1 MPFRK
6 SQYRLPR
13 EEGTSPHSQ
22 LSFSLSLTLYFCFL
36 LVQFLCTC
44 VPVQSCLTLCDPMD
58 CSPPDSSVHGIS
70 QARMLEWF
78 TMPSSRGSSQPRDP
92 TCISCASC
100 VAGGFFISEPPGKK
114 FHLTSPLTPNS
125 SLVSPASGFS
135 HWKLPMRGHQF
146 VGSVSR
152 HPCWPQL

>member
-58 CSPPDSSVHGIS
+58 CSPPGSSVHGLF
-70 QARMLEWF
+70 QARKKLSATF
-78 TMPSSRGSSQPRDP
+78 SGVVCHFLLRGIFLTQGWNPCLLHWQVDSLPLSNLGNQVFYLR
-92 TCISCASC
+92 
-100 VAGGFFISEPPGKK
+100 KQN
-114 FHLTSPLTPNS
+114 FHLLRT
-125 SLVSPASGFS
+125 A
-135 HWKLPMRGHQF
+135 
-146 VGSVSR
+146 
-152 HPCWPQL
+152 